1 MPRTQDTLRGARSS
15 APLCRE
21 RGHWDVTMLHSQ
33 TCPVRRNLLACILPA
48 VSLPVRC
55 PGSHRE
61 RPSLHRGQEP
71 PASPPAMGTR
81 SPMAEETSQKGAS
94 VAWGRTGLFGLRR
107 GVFGVTMSK
116 TENQ

>member
-1 MPRTQDTLRGARSS
+1 MPRTQDTLREARSS

-21 RGHWDVTMLHSQ
+21 QGHWDVTMLHSQ
-33 TCPVRRNLLACILPA
+33 TCLVRRNLLACILPA
-48 VSLPVRC
+48 VSLPACC

-61 RPSLHRGQEP
+61 HPSLHSSQEP
-71 PASPPAMGTR
+71 PASPPAMGTW
-81 SPMAEETSQKGAS
+81 SPMAEEISQKGAS
-94 VAWGRTGLFGLRR
+94 VARGRTGLFGVRG